1 MAWSLGKT
9 RNLPKNAAMSRQEHR
24 WPKGAGTYGGLL
36 PKWTGR
42 DAVLSMTEIK
52 ELPDTDA
59 SGLFPMPFLA
69 VFDDQLHAYR
79 KDAALRRA
87 LVAAL
92 GHTGSARTNA
102 ITFVLSLAAFQIWKT
117 SDDQRISE
125 NRVAAAIKKCRRRT
139 TGLHLQSFREKKA
152 LLRLRKLVQRQ
163 TVARWQA
170 YITYGFAL
178 RHHPERPTP
187 HVLEEF
193 REVLTRHAFG
203 RDPAQARKRQIGEA
217 PLNSIRAN
225 VFRLRAA
232 DSERM
237 IELSNSHF
245 EALQRHLTQVRGL
258 VPLQLRIGNW

>member
-1 MAWSLGKT
+1 MAWSLGKS
-9 RNLPKNAAMSRQEHR
+9 RNPSQNTAMSRQER
-24 WPKGAGTYGGLL
+24 GKPKGTGTYGGLL

-59 SGLFPMPFLA
+59 SGLFPVPFLT
-69 VFDDQLHAYR
+69 VLDDQLNAYR
-79 KDAALRRA
+79 KNAALRRA
-87 LVAAL
+87 LVDAL
-92 GHTGSARTNA
+92 EHTGSARTNA
-102 ITFVLSLAAFQIWKT
+102 ITFVLSLSAFRIWRT

-125 NRVAAAIKKCRRRT
+125 NRIAAAIKKCGRRARA
-139 TGLHLQSFREKKA
+139 LRLQSFHEKKA

-178 RHHPERPTP
+178 RHHPERATP
-187 HVLEEF
+187 YVLEEF

-203 RDPAQARKRQIGEA
+203 RDPTQVRQGQIGEA
-217 PLNSIRAN
+217 PLNSIRVN
-225 VFRLRAA
+225 VHRLLAEDR
-232 DSERM
+232 EGM

-258 VPLQLRIGNW
+258 VPLHLRIGNW